1 MTCRDGDKESLLYFD
16 SHNKFMT
23 RCLKGGRRGEEMRAR
38 GGGRARGEGQVVS
51 ARDREDKDETGRS
64 RRGGKQ
70 EIEEYRLPNEAGCRG
85 LWR

>member
-1 MTCRDGDKESLLYFD
+1 
-16 SHNKFMT
+16 
-23 RCLKGGRRGEEMRAR
+23 MRAR

-64 RRGGKQ
+64 RRGGAEQ